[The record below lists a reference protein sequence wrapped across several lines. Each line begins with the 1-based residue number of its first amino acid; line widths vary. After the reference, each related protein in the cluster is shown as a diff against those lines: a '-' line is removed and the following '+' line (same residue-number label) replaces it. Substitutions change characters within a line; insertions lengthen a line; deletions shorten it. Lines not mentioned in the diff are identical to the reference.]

1 MSRKGL
7 IITVIIFL
15 VILGAIIIYLWTFR
29 KSDLSVS
36 SKKADVEIRSGE
48 LIQSFE
54 KNEKLA
60 NEAYLN
66 KIIVLAGTVDNIS
79 EDSLTVTVYLKD
91 KDAVSGIICS
101 FNKSV
106 LDISKISKGSKIK
119 VKGICSGYLLDVV
132 LNKCS
137 LEE

>member
-1 MSRKGL
+1 M
-7 IITVIIFL
+7 IIFL
-15 VILGAIIIYLWTFR
+15 VILGAIVIYLWTFR

-66 KIIVLAGTVDNIS
+66 KIIILAGTVDNIS
-79 EDSLTVTVYLKD
+79 EDNLTVTVYLKD

-106 LDISKISKGSKIK
+106 LDISKISKGSEIK

>member
-1 MSRKGL
+1 
-7 IITVIIFL
+7 VIIFL

-106 LDISKISKGSKIK
+106 LDISKISKGSEIK

>member
-1 MSRKGL
+1 M
-7 IITVIIFL
+7 IIFL

-106 LDISKISKGSKIK
+106 LDISKISKGSEIK

>member
-106 LDISKISKGSKIK
+106 LDISKISKGSEIK

>member
-15 VILGAIIIYLWTFR
+15 VILGAIVIYLWTFR

-106 LDISKISKGSKIK
+106 LDISKISKGSEIK

>member
-54 KNEKLA
+54 KKEKMS

-106 LDISKISKGSKIK
+106 LDISKISKGSEIK